1 MTSKLKTIFLKI
13 IKNYSYHIHIITQII
28 KVGNIFYNCN
38 ISINISK
45 ILVNKYNFN
54 HIYF

>member
-45 ILVNKYNFN
+45 ILVNKYNYN